1 MSVYQVH
8 WFDHE
13 GNKKNIFQVPVELE
27 YVRTVN
33 DVGSLIITFPR
44 QFYQYEDFAVGDMLE
59 LWREKNGTVTIQNE
73 TAYFLQD
80 WEFFMD
86 SDGAEYIRLTAFD
99 ANWLLDTRLTW
110 ALGGT
115 TGAHKT
121 DYPDDMMKAIVRDQF
136 MNNGPGPR
144 PERDLPITCAPDLSA
159 GGDPISKEFHYRSVL
174 AVIKEIAETA
184 EENGVWVG
192 FDLVRTGVGLFQFR
206 TYTGQRGMN
215 HGRNSGDPRLVG
227 KQYGNLSQAT
237 FGEFHAEERNVILV
251 GGEGE
256 DSARVLVER
265 KNDARIGASKW
276 NRREYFVDASDA
288 EESDALEVEGDAAL
302 CKFKP
307 KQVVTGT
314 LHDTPGMQYGIHY
327 GFGDILSVEA
337 FGYHVDCHVRSVRVR
352 VDQDGGE
359 QLDIKLRGEL

>member
-13 GNKKNIFQVPVELE
+13 GGKKGIFQVPVSLE

-44 QFYQYEDFAVGDMLE
+44 AFYQYEDFAVGDMLE
-59 LWREKNGTVTIQNE
+59 LWREKNGNVTIQNE

-86 SDGAEYIRLTAFD
+86 NDGAEYVRLTAFD

-110 ALGGT
+110 AKGGS
-115 TGAHKT
+115 TGSNKT
-121 DYPDDMMKAIVRDQF
+121 DYPDDMMKAIVSDQ
-136 MNNGPGPR
+136 MLTNATK
-144 PERDLPITCAPDLSA
+144 PERNLPITCAPDLSA
-159 GGDPISKEFHYRSVL
+159 GGAQITKEFPYRSVL

-192 FDLVRTGVGLFQFR
+192 FDVVRTGVGTFQFR
-206 TYTGQRGMN
+206 TYTGQRGMD
-215 HGRNSGDPRLVG
+215 HGRSSGDPRFVG
-227 KQYGNLSQAT
+227 KQYGNFSQAT

-256 DSARVLVER
+256 GSARVLVER
-265 KNDARIGASKW
+265 KNEDRIGASQW
-276 NRREYFVDASDA
+276 NRREYFVDASDS

-307 KQVVTGT
+307 KQVLTGT
-314 LHDTPGMQYGIHY
+314 MHDTPGMQYGVHY

-337 FGYHVDCHVRSVRVR
+337 FGYFVDCHVKSVRVR